1 MRYTPSLLALL
12 ACSDWNLAGVDKDQ
26 GNTDPEDTAFDPD
39 EEDLGACEPESFE
52 PEKVAL
58 SDTCHFEVGG
68 FEPVVAWEVDGNAA
82 SLPAVG
88 DIDSDGM
95 PDIVITWGWLF
106 EPFGELAAYRGD
118 GSGKLWETSGAS
130 IGYGSGPTLAD
141 LDGDGQA
148 EILAVKLHEYN
159 LIANN
164 PVSIVMYDS
173 AGNFVAES
181 PTYTDGEF
189 DHVTGIVVAD
199 MDHDGHAEIVAGR
212 VILNDDLTERGVGR
226 DGRGCDNYFGIG
238 GLYGEGATPA
248 VADMDLDGVEE
259 VVVGN
264 AFYDPDGYT
273 IMEVRGGPDGAPA
286 IANLDGDPE
295 GEFVRATYSE
305 LVAIDTDGTEMWTYN
320 LPGAGRENEGIMSV
334 PTIGDIDGDGLPEV
348 VAARANNVWA
358 VNGEDGS
365 VLWSAKITDSTGAT
379 GASLFDFEGDG
390 VQEVVYIDEV
400 AMYAFDGTN
409 GDVKFKSDEHNSDTM
424 YDYPT
429 IADVDADG
437 HADIVVA
444 HDQNFGAGPGFSV
457 YRDATNSWAPARS
470 VWNQHAYDITHV
482 NDDLTIPT
490 TAVQNFTIYNNFH
503 SAHALP
509 PGEALGDELAAEVLS
524 TCDDDCDRGWFVVT
538 ARAMNT
544 GSADVPAGVML
555 SLYAEIDGSLVALDT
570 VALEEA
576 VPSGMTSEAVAFAAS
591 ASDIEDASALW
602 VYVDDNGSRT
612 GVVSECDET
621 NNGALVKKPFC
632 GGK

>member
-1 MRYTPSLLALL
+1 MRYSPFLLGLL
-12 ACSDWNLAGVDKDQ
+12 ACSDWNLEGIDNKD
-26 GNTDPEDTAFDPD
+26 GNIDGEDTAFDP
-39 EEDLGACEPESFE
+39 EQEDLGACDPEEFSPEP
-52 PEKVAL
+52 VAL
-58 SDTCHFEVGG
+58 SDTCHFDIGG
-68 FEPVVAWEVDGNAA
+68 FEPVVSWEVDGNAA

-88 DIDSDGM
+88 DINSDGM
-95 PDIVITWGWLF
+95 PEIVITWGWLF
-106 EPFGELAAYRGD
+106 EPYGELAAYKGD
-118 GSGKLWETSGAS
+118 GSGMLWQTSGAS

-148 EILAVKLHEYN
+148 EIIAVKLHEYS
-159 LIANN
+159 LISNS
-164 PVSIVMYDS
+164 PVSVVMYDS
-173 AGNFVAES
+173 EGNFLGES
-181 PTYTDGEF
+181 QTYTDGEF
-189 DHVTGIVVAD
+189 DHVTGIVVSD

-264 AFYDPDGYT
+264 AFYDPDGHT

-305 LVAIDTDGTEMWTYN
+305 LVAIDTDGTELWTYN
-320 LPGAGRENEGIMSV
+320 LPGGGGDNSGIMSV

-348 VAARANNVWA
+348 VAARANYLWA

-365 VLWSAKITDSTGAT
+365 VLWSARITDSTGAT

-444 HDQNFGAGPGFSV
+444 HDQNFSAGPGFSV

-470 VWNQHAYDITHV
+470 VWNMHAYDITHI
-482 NDDLTIPT
+482 NDDLTVPT
-490 TAVQNFTIYNNFH
+490 TAVQNFTTYNNFH
-503 SAHALP
+503 SAHALA
-509 PGEALGDELAAEVLS
+509 PGEALGDELSAEILS
-524 TCDDDCDRGWFVVT
+524 TCDNDCDRGWYLVT
-538 ARAMNT
+538 ARAQNT
-544 GSADVPAGVML
+544 GSAGVAAGVSL
-555 SLYAEIDGSLVALDT
+555 SLYAEIGGSLVNLATETLAD
-570 VALEEA
+570 AIA
-576 VPSGMTSEAVAFAAS
+576 SGMTSEAVIFAVQS
-591 ASDIEDASALW
+591 SDIEKADKLW

-612 GVVSECDET
+612 GFVSECDET
-621 NNGALVKKPFC
+621 NNGAMVKKPFC
-632 GGK
+632 SGK